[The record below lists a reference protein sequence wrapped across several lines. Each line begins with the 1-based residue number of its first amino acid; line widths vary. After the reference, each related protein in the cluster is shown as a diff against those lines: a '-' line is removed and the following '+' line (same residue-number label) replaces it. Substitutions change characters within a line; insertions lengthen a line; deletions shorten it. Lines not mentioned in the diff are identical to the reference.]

1 MTLKSSVQELK
12 EQLLVACSN
21 NKILREIPDVK
32 IKEMI
37 DTLVLFQFSED
48 NRRSAQNNLG
58 RIINQI
64 VDTFFEEDLS

>member
-1 MTLKSSVQELK
+1 MTSKSSVQELK

-32 IKEMI
+32 INEMI
-37 DTLVLFQFSED
+37 DILVLFQFSED
-48 NRRSAQNNLG
+48 NRRSAQNNLD

-64 VDTFFEEDLS
+64 VNTFFEEDLS